1 MGLYLAYNFPKSKL
15 GNTIDRLRLYLTG
28 TNLLTI
34 TDYPGYN
41 PEANNNEDNLLV
53 QGEDYGTYPLQKKL
67 TLGININF

>member
-1 MGLYLAYNFPKSKL
+1 
-15 GNTIDRLRLYLTG
+15 
-28 TNLLTI
+28 LLTI